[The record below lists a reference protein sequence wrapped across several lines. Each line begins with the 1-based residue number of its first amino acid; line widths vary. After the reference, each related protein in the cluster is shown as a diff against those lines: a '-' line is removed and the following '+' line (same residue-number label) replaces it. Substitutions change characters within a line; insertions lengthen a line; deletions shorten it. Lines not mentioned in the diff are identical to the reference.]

1 MNEFDIKIIQ
11 RKLRTCV
18 MIWFSFIVSILIYAG
33 IVEWMQRGATEFVT
47 AQNNSLHPILL
58 VMTAIC
64 FLAAGISK
72 YFLLRIPAER
82 INLDTETLAGRLVT
96 ASMVS
101 LALSEAICLM
111 GFAEYFILHSYDSFY
126 LFFIVAMVGMI
137 VHMPRYPKWKSYL
150 EQMTGTT
157 LPEELQ

>member
-1 MNEFDIKIIQ
+1 
-11 RKLRTCV
+11 
-18 MIWFSFIVSILIYAG
+18 MIWFSFLASILVYAG
-33 IVEWMQRGATEFVT
+33 IVEWMQRRAPEIVT

-58 VMTAIC
+58 VMAAIC

-82 INLDTETLAGRLVT
+82 LNLNTETLAGRLVT
-96 ASMVS
+96 ASLVS

-111 GFAEYFILHSYDSFY
+111 GFAEYLILRNYDSFY
-126 LFFIVAMVGMI
+126 VFFIVAMLGMI
-137 VHMPRYPKWKSYL
+137 MHMPRYPKWKSYL

-157 LPEELQ
+157 LPEELE

>member
-1 MNEFDIKIIQ
+1 
-11 RKLRTCV
+11 